1 MEWIG
6 TGFVLTIGG
15 VRLRVRIAL
24 EDTPDPCPRSH
35 DAAPE
40 TDWGAAPQQAQRA
53 RRPDNASSMN

>member
-24 EDTPDPCPRSH
+24 EDTPEKGPLVRR
-35 DAAPE
+35 A
-40 TDWGAAPQQAQRA
+40 GGRA
-53 RRPDNASSMN
+53 RGASWRHLIDGPVQRDGERGG

>member
-6 TGFVLTIGG
+6 TGFVLTVGG

-24 EDTPDPCPRSH
+24 EDTPDPRPASRVAPSESGW
-35 DAAPE
+35 DAASH
-40 TDWGAAPQQAQRA
+40 QQRA

>member
-15 VRLRVRIAL
+15 MRLRVRIAL
-24 EDTPDPCPRSH
+24 EDTPDRPRPAPEPAPEDVW
-35 DAAPE
+35 DAAPPR
-40 TDWGAAPQQAQRA
+40 TRAA

>member
-24 EDTPDPCPRSH
+24 EDTPH
-35 DAAPE
+35 DCSAHGKAPAAARE
-40 TDWGAAPQQAQRA
+40 GRQYAESA
-53 RRPDNASSMN
+53 RRAYRVHPR

>member
-24 EDTPDPCPRSH
+24 EDTPHDCASH
-35 DAAPE
+35 GKAPAFARE
-40 TDWGAAPQQAQRA
+40 EREHDRPA
-53 RRPDNASSMN
+53 RRSYRLHPR